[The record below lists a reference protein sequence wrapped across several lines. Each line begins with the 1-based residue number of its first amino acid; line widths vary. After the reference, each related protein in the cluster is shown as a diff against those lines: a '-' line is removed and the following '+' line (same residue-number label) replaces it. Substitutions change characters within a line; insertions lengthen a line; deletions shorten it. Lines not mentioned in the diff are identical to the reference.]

1 MMDQDDDD
9 PTNRLAWLRAAV
21 LGADDGIVS
30 TAALMVGVA
39 ASNASPQAVLTAG
52 LAGLVAGAA
61 SMAAGEYVSVS
72 SQRDLE
78 QALRERENSLAKA
91 YPNVALTELAIA
103 LQLQGVDPG
112 LARKVAYEISA
123 AEPIGANV
131 RVKYGISE
139 RTAARPLQAALASA
153 VSFAVGAIVPLLGML
168 AHTPAARI
176 QLTITLALFALAVCG
191 AGGASRLRGSLR
203 VVLGGGLPWRSQHLS
218 VASWESSCEER
229 RETRARRVI
238 RASFYSIDFAS
249 DGVTPSF
256 ALIIDHAHLFT
267 ASQHHRNRFCARSGR
282 PSGRR
287 DPRMRLPP
295 GGGKKTRS
303 GAQRHR
309 FASVEQL

>member
-153 VSFAVGAIVPLLGML
+153 VSFAVGAPLLGML

-191 AGGASRLRGSLR
+191 ALAAGAGGASRLRGSLR
-203 VVLGGGLPWRSQHLS
+203 VVLGGGLAMAIS
-218 VASWESSCEER
+218 
-229 RETRARRVI
+229 
-238 RASFYSIDFAS
+238 
-249 DGVTPSF
+249 
-256 ALIIDHAHLFT
+256 ALI
-267 ASQHHRNRFCARSGR
+267 GR
-282 PSGRR
+282 IVGI
-287 DPRMRLPP
+287 
-295 GGGKKTRS
+295 
-303 GAQRHR
+303 
-309 FASVEQL
+309 VV

>member
-191 AGGASRLRGSLR
+191 GLAAGAGGASRLRGSLR
-203 VVLGGGLPWRSQHLS
+203 VVLGGGLAMAIS
-218 VASWESSCEER
+218 
-229 RETRARRVI
+229 
-238 RASFYSIDFAS
+238 
-249 DGVTPSF
+249 
-256 ALIIDHAHLFT
+256 ALI
-267 ASQHHRNRFCARSGR
+267 GR
-282 PSGRR
+282 IVGI
-287 DPRMRLPP
+287 
-295 GGGKKTRS
+295 
-303 GAQRHR
+303 
-309 FASVEQL
+309 VV

>member
-153 VSFAVGAIVPLLGML
+153 VSFAVGAPLLGML

-191 AGGASRLRGSLR
+191 ALAAGAGGASRLRGSLR
-203 VVLGGGLPWRSQHLS
+203 VVLGGGLAMAIS
-218 VASWESSCEER
+218 
-229 RETRARRVI
+229 
-238 RASFYSIDFAS
+238 
-249 DGVTPSF
+249 
-256 ALIIDHAHLFT
+256 ALI
-267 ASQHHRNRFCARSGR
+267 GR
-282 PSGRR
+282 I
-287 DPRMRLPP
+287 
-295 GGGKKTRS
+295 
-303 GAQRHR
+303 
-309 FASVEQL
+309 VEIVV

>member
-1 MMDQDDDD
+1 
-9 PTNRLAWLRAAV
+9 
-21 LGADDGIVS
+21 
-30 TAALMVGVA
+30 
-39 ASNASPQAVLTAG
+39 
-52 LAGLVAGAA
+52 
-61 SMAAGEYVSVS
+61 MAAGEYVSVS

-112 LARKVAYEISA
+112 LARKVAYEITA

-191 AGGASRLRGSLR
+191 ALAAGAGGASRLRGSLR
-203 VVLGGGLPWRSQHLS
+203 VVLGGGLAMAIS
-218 VASWESSCEER
+218 
-229 RETRARRVI
+229 
-238 RASFYSIDFAS
+238 
-249 DGVTPSF
+249 
-256 ALIIDHAHLFT
+256 ALI
-267 ASQHHRNRFCARSGR
+267 GR
-282 PSGRR
+282 IVGI
-287 DPRMRLPP
+287 
-295 GGGKKTRS
+295 
-303 GAQRHR
+303 
-309 FASVEQL
+309 VV